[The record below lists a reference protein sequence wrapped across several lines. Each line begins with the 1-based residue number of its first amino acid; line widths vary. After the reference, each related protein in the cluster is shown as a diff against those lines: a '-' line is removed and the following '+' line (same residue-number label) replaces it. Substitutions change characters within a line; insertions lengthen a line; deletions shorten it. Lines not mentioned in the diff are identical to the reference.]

1 MKNTIVCTLFLSLTT
16 LVLGQAADQPLSN
29 ADEVMA
35 RMYTQDGRR
44 EALSQGYSGYRRY
57 TFDNDRLHKHA
68 ELLATVKCEPDGSKH
83 FIVVSEDGWKT
94 ANKKILR
101 KMMESE
107 EETSFPSTRPKSR
120 LTPDNYSFTMVE
132 VETVE
137 GRSTYVIDVKPKRED
152 KYLFEGR
159 IWVDGHDYA
168 LVRAEGKPAHNPS
181 FWTRS
186 IHFVHQYQK
195 NGEFWFPTSTESI
208 TQARFVGKTDVN
220 IQYFDYAP
228 NTALNTAPPAEA
240 GRAFLKE
247 AIYVK
252 R

>member
-1 MKNTIVCTLFLSLTT
+1 MKNTILFALFFSLTT
-16 LVLGQAADQPLSN
+16 LVIGQTAELPVAD

-35 RMYTQDGRR
+35 KMFAQDGKR
-44 EALSQGYSGYRRY
+44 EALNQGYAGYRRY
-57 TFDNDRLHKHA
+57 IFDNNRLHKHA
-68 ELLATVKCEPDGSKH
+68 ELLVTVKCDSDGSKH
-83 FIVVSEDGWKT
+83 FDVVSEEGWKT

-107 EETSFPSTRPKSR
+107 AETSLPSTRPKSR
-120 LTPDNYSFTMVE
+120 LTPDNYSFSMGE
-132 VETVE
+132 RDSIE
-137 GRSTYVIDVKPKRED
+137 GRPTYVIDVKPKRED

-159 IWVDGHDYA
+159 IWVDANDYA
-168 LVRAEGKPAHNPS
+168 LVRAEGKPAKNPS

-195 NGEFWFPTSTESI
+195 SGDFWFPVSTDSI

-228 NTALNTAPPAEA
+228 NTAPPVDS
-240 GRAFLKE
+240 GRPYLKE
-247 AIYVK
+247 ATYVN